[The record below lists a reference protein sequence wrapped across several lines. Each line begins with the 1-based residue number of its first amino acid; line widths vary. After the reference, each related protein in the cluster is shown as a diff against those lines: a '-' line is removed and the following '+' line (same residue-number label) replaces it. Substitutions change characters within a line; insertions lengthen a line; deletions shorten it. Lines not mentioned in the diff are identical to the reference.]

1 MKNQDDINT
10 KQTEDD
16 ELEPWETRLSLGSYL
31 KHLSKGEDRNVPH
44 TKKAGL
50 DPGQGELDR

>member
-31 KHLSKGEDRNVPH
+31 KHLSKGEDRNVPPVEK
-44 TKKAGL
+44 TRL